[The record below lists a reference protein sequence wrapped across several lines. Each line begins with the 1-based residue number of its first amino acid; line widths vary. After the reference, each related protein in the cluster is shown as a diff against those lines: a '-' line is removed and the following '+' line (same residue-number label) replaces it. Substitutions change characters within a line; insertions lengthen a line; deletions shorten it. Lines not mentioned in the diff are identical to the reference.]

1 MEGVGVIEFFLT
13 QVTLLT
19 KGVRTVGWK
28 SLHSRPGTPNRY
40 LRGGYFSL
48 SIKVMTTMN
57 GGRPKQ
63 LPLAQASSGRKKG
76 RVAASL
82 QANGVFSRLTERL
95 HLT

>member
-57 GGRPKQ
+57 GGRPKTAPSCPGLLGQ
-63 LPLAQASSGRKKG
+63 KEG
-76 RVAASL
+76 
-82 QANGVFSRLTERL
+82 
-95 HLT
+95 

>member
-19 KGVRTVGWK
+19 KGVRPVGCK

-40 LRGGYFSL
+40 LRGSYFSL
-48 SIKVMTTMN
+48 SIKVMTIMD
-57 GGRPKQ
+57 GGRPKTAPSCPGLLGQ
-63 LPLAQASSGRKKG
+63 KEG
-76 RVAASL
+76 RVAAGL
-82 QANGVFSRLTERL
+82 QANGDTWRPTERL